1 MFGGGIM
8 RGDPK
13 KGVKLDELGLRGLL
27 LGWGA
32 MLKLELVVVSG
43 LTSAD
48 VLVFGVISSEVLGA

>member
-32 MLKLELVVVSG
+32 MLELELVVVSG
-43 LTSAD
+43 LTSACRC
-48 VLVFGVISSEVLGA
+48 VGP